1 MKKHL
6 LSLSLVALATTQA
19 MAASSYRL
27 EVIDGPVGLYNT
39 TATAITSDG
48 RLVGNIT
55 NRISQDSTSG
65 AYKDELGIIS
75 NDQLAAM
82 IDAGLQPNAT
92 NSTSLDKTPGGGFF
106 GFLTNP
112 QLTLAKAF
120 GSGDSDLTVWSKLAK
135 VLGNNTQVGEGS
147 APWQTFTFQDSDGNS
162 VTNYARDFA
171 VRAFVDDGTNLTAAM
186 PSFTLPGVD
195 SGETTSAEQLG
206 GESFAMDTNSNWL
219 VGQSSVALTTSGQN
233 RFNQCNTSPLTEP
246 VLVCLR
252 ANSVISAPRNGTYL
266 DQATYWPLSNGVP
279 GAPVVLGTLT
289 TPQGDESSDQ
299 FTSSITAVNVN
310 GLAVGSSVARRSDGT
325 LVHQGSNSTTV
336 TQIATLFDLNTGKAV
351 KALTDVDDDNVI
363 YSYAKDIND
372 NGLVIGSMKRQDGT
386 YPEEKFFVYNTHDDS
401 ISYPDT
407 FYASANSTAN
417 AINDQ
422 GLVVGSADWERLPP
436 SSSRRRHAFIYDTST
451 KTFTDLNNLL
461 EFDSSLVTQD
471 YAGDTCNARTDWVL
485 QDAVAIN
492 NEGDIAATA
501 VTTLR
506 DSSGAPVLDADGN
519 KQYVL
524 RAVKLVPTSDTPQNC
539 SSEQDQSYKR
549 KGASFGFWGVL
560 AMAGLGFWRRRHNRV

>member
-27 EVIDGPVGLYNT
+27 EVIDGPVGKYT
-39 TATAITSDG
+39 TVATSITADG
-48 RLVGNIT
+48 RVVGNVTHRIT
-55 NRISQDSTSG
+55 FDATNNS
-65 AYKDELGIIS
+65 YNDELGYITGS
-75 NDQLAAM
+75 QLTAM
-82 IDAGLQPNAT
+82 VDNNVLPDAT
-92 NSTSLDKTPGGGFF
+92 NSTSLDKIPGAGVF
-106 GFLTNP
+106 GFWMDP

-120 GSGDSDLTVWSKLAK
+120 GTGNSDLMVWSKLAAI
-135 VLGNNTQVGEGS
+135 LGSNTQVGDSS
-147 APWQTFTFQDSDGNS
+147 APWQTFTFQDSNGNS

-171 VRAFVDDGTNLTAAM
+171 ARAFVDNGSNLTAAM

-195 SGETTSAEQLG
+195 SGATTSAEKLG
-206 GESFAMDTNSNWL
+206 GESLAMDANSNWL
-219 VGQSSVALTTSGQN
+219 VGQSSVALTTTGQN
-233 RFNQCNTSPLTEP
+233 RFDLCNTSTLTEP

-252 ANSVISAPRNGTYL
+252 ANSVISVPRNGTYL

-279 GAPVVLGTLT
+279 GDPVVLGALT
-289 TPQGDESSDQ
+289 TPQGDEKIDDFS
-299 FTSSITAVNVN
+299 SSINAVNVN

-351 KALTDVDDDNVI
+351 KALTNVDDDKVI

-372 NGLVIGSMKRQDGT
+372 SGLVVGSMKRQDGT
-386 YPEEKFFVYNTHDDS
+386 YPEEKFFVYNTQDDS

-407 FYASANSTAN
+407 FYTSANSTAN

-471 YAGDTCNARTDWVL
+471 YAGSTCNARADWVL
-485 QDAVAIN
+485 EDAVAIN
-492 NEGDIAATA
+492 DNGDIAATA

-506 DSSGAPVLDADGN
+506 DSSGAPILDADGN

-524 RAVKLVPTSDTPQNC
+524 RAVKLVPTADTPQSC
-539 SSEQDQSYKR
+539 TAEQDQPYKR